1 LSPVQKAKFPKAVHA
16 ATRLKAMEINSC
28 STFLPTPRLT
38 IYQHPLVDVEERE
51 WSENFD
57 QSTEFNC
64 RAAEEEAKSS
74 SASF

>member
-1 LSPVQKAKFPKAVHA
+1 
-16 ATRLKAMEINSC
+16 MEINSC